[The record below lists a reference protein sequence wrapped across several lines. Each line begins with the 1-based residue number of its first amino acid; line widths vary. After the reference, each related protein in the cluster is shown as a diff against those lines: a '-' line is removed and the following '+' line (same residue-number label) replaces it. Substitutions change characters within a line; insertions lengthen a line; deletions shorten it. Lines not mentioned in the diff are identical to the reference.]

1 VNKLKTGTQH
11 WHRRGKEKSEIIE
24 GVEMGGNKRYE
35 ENFVRRIGIF
45 NICWFTVC

>member
-24 GVEMGGNKRYE
+24 RVEMGGE
-35 ENFVRRIGIF
+35 
-45 NICWFTVC
+45 